1 MQPTTTDK
9 MDDSAGNESS
19 NAAAMPSLEQHLQAV
34 SDERDGLR
42 ERWLRSQA
50 DLENYR
56 KRAQREADDERRY
69 RVLPFVRDML
79 PALDNLQRAVD
90 AAKSSNDLPQLSQG
104 VQLVIKQFHDLLA
117 KHSIQPIV
125 AVGQPF
131 DPNLHQALQQMPTND
146 HPPMTIL
153 AEYERGFVLHDRVV
167 RPSTVIVAA
176 PATETPAT
184 TDAPQEP

>member
-1 MQPTTTDK
+1 MQPTTAEK
-9 MDDSAGNESS
+9 MDDSPGNESS

-34 SDERDGLR
+34 SDERDALR

-176 PATETPAT
+176 PPPAT
-184 TDAPQEP
+184 SSTDSPQEP